1 MKEFDEPISIKTAT
15 NYLLPHIF
23 QTPKDLYMTAM
34 LKESFQ
40 AATCITA
47 FVGINSFNPIQKY
60 WQPAPIGINFTEATK
75 IEERIRGETDE

>member
-34 LKESFQ
+34 LKESF
-40 AATCITA
+40 
-47 FVGINSFNPIQKY
+47 
-60 WQPAPIGINFTEATK
+60 
-75 IEERIRGETDE
+75 